1 MADATIQVGKKRRFE
16 VSFTTDA
23 GAVAAVDGPA
33 DAVSTDE
40 SKGTIEDL
48 EQVIRAVDG
57 GVIGLKGSLRAI
69 DIGDVQVHV
78 NATENGNPITIIGS
92 ATIAEG
98 IVTGGSFVFG
108 GADED

>member
-16 VSFTTDA
+16 VQFTTAD
-23 GAVAAVDGPA
+23 GTVAAVDGPA
-33 DAVSTDE
+33 DAVVTDE
-40 SKGTIEDL
+40 TKGAIEDL
-48 EQVIRAVDG
+48 EQVTRADG
-57 GVIGLKGSLRAI
+57 GVIGLKASLRGV

-78 NATENGNPITIIGS
+78 NATENGNPITIIGA

-98 IVTGGSFVFG
+98 TVTGGAFVFA

>member
-48 EQVIRAVDG
+48 EQVTRADG
-57 GVIGLKGSLRAI
+57 GVVGLKGSLRGV

-78 NATENGNPITIIGS
+78 NATENGSPITIIGS